1 MNSCCWWRFA
11 NLHLLLTP
19 QVLQEQL
26 EAADVALQDSQQLRM
41 DYDRMCQQAYELSR
55 KLSQAESARGELQRQ
70 LADARCAAM
79 RLNQLEIENIWLA
92 SYALECKQP
101 LVACGLNTCVCSAV

>member
-1 MNSCCWWRFA
+1 MTLFYPAGLQLQREAADAHDGQTWLHMFSGTHSCCWRLVTD
-11 NLHLLLTP
+11 LHVPTP
-19 QVLQEQL
+19 QALQEQL

-70 LADARCAAM
+70 LADARCG
-79 RLNQLEIENIWLA
+79 
-92 SYALECKQP
+92 C
-101 LVACGLNTCVCSAV
+101 

>member
-1 MNSCCWWRFA
+1 ML
-11 NLHLLLTP
+11 LHNGRTYCRQTWSHLFWHTKLLLKISHYYP
-19 QVLQEQL
+19 SDLQALQEQL

-70 LADARCAAM
+70 LAGARCG
-79 RLNQLEIENIWLA
+79 
-92 SYALECKQP
+92 C
-101 LVACGLNTCVCSAV
+101 